1 MGTCLSKIR
10 GEIPWILL
18 LKGSLM
24 LTTLSC
30 CCWCPQLSS
39 QSLAAPGIPWEGAGT
54 PSQCSWPA
62 RGCLQGSSLVTLA
75 HSTAPEKLLFT
86 KHSIT
91 FVRNLFFSQGHLSF
105 QSPRELGINC
115 SSPSAADPSACLK
128 CGRLQNKKHHLL
140 NEAKHHNRFND
151 VDLSP
156 NSCFEITTNH

>member
-1 MGTCLSKIR
+1 MLLSPPSCSWAQLP
-10 GEIPWILL
+10 EL
-18 LKGSLM
+18 GSSWGSWRRSWNSLQVM
-24 LTTLSC
+24 LNHQGLFAGIC
-30 CCWCPQLSS
+30 SS
-39 QSLAAPGIPWEGAGT
+39 QALTHI
-54 PSQCSWPA
+54 
-62 RGCLQGSSLVTLA
+62 
-75 HSTAPEKLLFT
+75 TAPAKLLFR
-86 KHSIT
+86 KQSIT
-91 FVRNLFFSQGHLSF
+91 FVRNYFFSQGHLSF